1 MNNLT
6 KAIEE
11 AMMDLSRWEYVN
23 HALIEIPLNTT
34 SMGLKDKVTGIVFE
48 LVDNS
53 LLYRGESLNIDKWKV
68 NDFINNK
75 FKYNRK
81 TTLSNLYK
89 AYNVEE

>member
-11 AMMDLSRWEYVN
+11 AMRDLSRWEYVN
-23 HALIEIPLNTT
+23 RASIEIPLSTIT
-34 SMGLKDKVTGIVFE
+34 IGLKDKVTGIVFE
-48 LVDNS
+48 LSDNS
-53 LLYRGESLNIDKWKV
+53 LLYRGVSLNIDKWKV

-75 FKYNRK
+75 FKYDRK

>member
-23 HALIEIPLNTT
+23 HALIEIPLSTI
-34 SMGLKDKVTGIVFE
+34 SIGLKDKVTGIVFE
-48 LVDNS
+48 LSDNS
-53 LLYRGESLNIDKWKV
+53 LLYRGTSLNIDKWRV
-68 NDFINNK
+68 NDFIDNK
-75 FKYNRK
+75 FEYDRK

-89 AYNVEE
+89 TYGVEE